1 MISTFACVV
10 VKQSGSSRGLATG
23 STRCDD
29 SGMVQ
34 FCRDVPN
41 INLSY
46 LYSFRTLMME
56 NVYILS
62 SSTLVVKFS

>member
-10 VKQSGSSRGLATG
+10 VKQSGSSRGLVTG
-23 STRCDD
+23 STRSDD

-41 INLSY
+41 INLSD
-46 LYSFRTLMME
+46 LCSFRT
-56 NVYILS
+56 NVYILP
-62 SSTLVVKFS
+62 SSTLAVKLS

>member
-10 VKQSGSSRGLATG
+10 VKKSGSSRGLETG
-23 STRCDD
+23 STRSDD

-41 INLSY
+41 INLSD
-46 LYSFRTLMME
+46 LYSFRTLMLE
-56 NVYILS
+56 NVYIVP
-62 SSTLVVKFS
+62 SSTVAVKLS

>member
-23 STRCDD
+23 STRSDD

-41 INLSY
+41 INRSDL
-46 LYSFRTLMME
+46 FRTLMME
-56 NVYILS
+56 NVYILP